1 MKLYQGDCRDV
12 IEREGIDLKDCIVV
26 TDPPFNIGY
35 HYKSYKDRMKA
46 EEYEQMIVGLIHSRA
61 VIIHYP
67 EALHAISVRGGVIPT
82 KVVSWCY
89 NSNLPR
95 QHRDIAFYNVK
106 PDFRK
111 VRQPY
116 KNPTDKRIR
125 ELMASGSKGS
135 PLYDWWQ
142 IQQVK
147 NVSKDK
153 QKHPCQMPLEV
164 MERIVGILPDDA
176 VILDPFM
183 GSGTTGVA
191 CRELGRE
198 FIGIE
203 LDADYFDIARR
214 RITEYQKELRF
225 T

>member
-1 MKLYQGDCRDV
+1 M
-12 IEREGIDLKDCIVV
+12 
-26 TDPPFNIGY
+26 
-35 HYKSYKDRMKA
+35 
-46 EEYEQMIVGLIHSRA
+46 
-61 VIIHYP
+61 
-67 EALHAISVRGGVIPT
+67 IPT

-125 ELMASGSKGS
+125 ELVASGSKGS

-164 MERIVGILPDDA
+164 MERIVGILVHDRSFAFARFHQGPD
-176 VILDPFM
+176 
-183 GSGTTGVA
+183 
-191 CRELGRE
+191 LGCVLE
-198 FIGIE
+198 QMFIGRLFVFQTAHQSAAGAADLDRIE
-203 LDADYFDIARR
+203 
-214 RITEYQKELRF
+214 
-225 T
+225 

>member
-1 MKLYQGDCRDV
+1 M
-12 IEREGIDLKDCIVV
+12 
-26 TDPPFNIGY
+26 
-35 HYKSYKDRMKA
+35 
-46 EEYEQMIVGLIHSRA
+46 
-61 VIIHYP
+61 
-67 EALHAISVRGGVIPT
+67 
-82 KVVSWCY
+82 SWCY

-125 ELMASGSKGS
+125 ELVASGSKGS

-153 QKHPCQMPLEV
+153 QRHPCQMPLEV

-214 RITEYQKELRF
+214 RITEYQTELCF